1 MALVPLMLD
10 HLKELSTDV
19 LMTLLNP
26 DFNIGKTY
34 FKEEGK
40 QFMITHNYHLIY
52 EVNSDEDDVDE
63 WETFGFPVESV
74 SLASIPPVFGATVK
88 DCLLSF
94 FNSYP
99 KLILYSIDNPE
110 NYS

>member
-1 MALVPLMLD
+1 MALVKLMSE
-10 HLKELSTDV
+10 HLESLSTDK

-26 DFNIGKTY
+26 DFNIGRTY

-52 EVNSDEDDVDE
+52 EVNSEEDNVDE

-74 SLASIPPVFGATVK
+74 TLASIPPVFGPSVRE
-88 DCLLSF
+88 CLLSF
-94 FNSYP
+94 FNKYP
-99 KLILYSIDNPE
+99 KLILYSIENPE